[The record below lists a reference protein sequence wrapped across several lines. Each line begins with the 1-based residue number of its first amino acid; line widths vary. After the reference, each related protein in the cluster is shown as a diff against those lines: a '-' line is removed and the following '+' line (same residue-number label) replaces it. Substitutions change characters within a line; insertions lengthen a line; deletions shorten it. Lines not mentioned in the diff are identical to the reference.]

1 MAASVNPFEW
11 LTLVSSW
18 LGRSAPSP
26 TSLHQQALPTDLVLE
41 AWATCRRDPS
51 KRGHTAPQP
60 WRGGE
65 FSGMDCGEDAFLV
78 TPNVLAVADGVG
90 SWRKRGV
97 DPSIFANRL
106 LENAKGWINKQ
117 PNLDPVFLMQKAYS
131 QICRNHEV
139 KAGSSTAVFAS
150 LMDGS
155 GSLRVANLGDSGLL
169 LVREERC
176 EFHMPETVWDFNT
189 PYQLTAPPASA
200 GRQPYGDQPE
210 QSAVS
215 TVQLQDGDVVVLGS
229 DGLFDNLFPHEI
241 AAWTLERGKGGGIS
255 PPPPLLGPW
264 GRAEGRRH
272 PIHGSRWMFPSP
284 TAPAADLL
292 LQRAL
297 IASQDRSRDTPF
309 SQDALKYGLQYNGGK
324 PDDITVIVARVRTR
338 KDLEAHAAGSPP

>member
-41 AWATCRRDPS
+41 AWGTCRRDPG

-117 PNLDPVFLMQKAYS
+117 PNLDPVFLMQKAYG

-215 TVQLQDGDVVVLGS
+215 TVQLQEGDVVVLGS

-241 AAWTLERGKGGGIS
+241 AAAAAHAG
-255 PPPPLLGPW
+255 PPPASLWARLTRPSLDV
-264 GRAEGRRH
+264 RR
-272 PIHGSRWMFPSP
+272 
-284 TAPAADLL
+284 TADLL

-338 KDLEAHAAGSPP
+338 KDLEAQAVGSPP

>member
-117 PNLDPVFLMQKAYS
+117 PNLDPVFLMQKAYG

-241 AAWTLERGKGGGIS
+241 AAAAAHAG
-255 PPPPLLGPW
+255 PPPASLWARLTRPSLDV
-264 GRAEGRRH
+264 RR
-272 PIHGSRWMFPSP
+272 
-284 TAPAADLL
+284 TADLL

-297 IASQDRSRDTPF
+297 IASQDR
-309 SQDALKYGLQYNGGK
+309 NGGK